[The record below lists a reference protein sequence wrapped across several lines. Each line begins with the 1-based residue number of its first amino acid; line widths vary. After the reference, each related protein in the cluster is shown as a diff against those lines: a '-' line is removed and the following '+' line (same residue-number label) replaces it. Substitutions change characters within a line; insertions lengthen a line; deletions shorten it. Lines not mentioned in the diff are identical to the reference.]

1 MKKVICIGD
10 SIRMGYEPTVVSELG
25 GWAHV
30 AELRG
35 LQCGDTRVHLEHLDE
50 WLQDDLDVVHVNAG
64 LHDMAQ
70 DPGKDPEVPPDGE
83 RRVPVDEY
91 RTNLATIFK
100 AIGSRTKAVIIFGLT
115 TPVNLQRQHSSG
127 KGLHRT
133 NEDVAAYNAVAR
145 EVAAQHGV
153 LIDDLHQVIVDHGP
167 GQMLKEDGVHFTD
180 EGSEVLGR
188 TVAAAI
194 RAAVA

>member
-10 SIRMGYEPTVVSELG
+10 SIQMGYEPTVVSELG

-30 AELRG
+30 VELRD
-35 LQCGDTRVHLEHLDE
+35 LQCGNTRVHLDE
-50 WLQDDLDVVHVNAG
+50 WLQDDLDIVHMNAG

-83 RRVPVDEY
+83 RRVPLDEY

-100 AIGSRTKAVIIFGLT
+100 TIASRANAVTIFGLT

-133 NEDVAAYNAVAR
+133 NEDVAAYNEVAC
-145 EVAAQHGV
+145 EVAALHGV
-153 LIDDLHQVIVDHGP
+153 IIDDLHQVIVDHSP

-180 EGSEVLGR
+180 EGSAVLGR

-194 RAAVA
+194 HAAVA

>member
-10 SIRMGYEPTVVSELG
+10 SIQMGYEPTVVSELG

-30 AELRG
+30 VELRD
-35 LQCGDTRVHLEHLDE
+35 LQCGNTRVHLDE
-50 WLQDDLDVVHVNAG
+50 WLQDDLDIVHMNAG
-64 LHDMAQ
+64 LQDMAQ

-83 RRVPVDEY
+83 RRVPLDEY

-100 AIGSRTKAVIIFGLT
+100 TIASRTNAVTIFGLT

-133 NEDVAAYNAVAR
+133 NEDVAAYNEVAC
-145 EVAAQHGV
+145 EVAALHGV
-153 LIDDLHQVIVDHGP
+153 IIDDLHQVIVDHSP

-180 EGSEVLGR
+180 EGSAVLGR

-194 RAAVA
+194 HAAVA

>member
-10 SIRMGYEPTVVSELG
+10 SIQMGYEPTVVSELG

-30 AELRG
+30 VELRD
-35 LQCGDTRVHLEHLDE
+35 LQCGNTRVHLDE
-50 WLQDDLDVVHVNAG
+50 WLQDDLDIVHMNAG
-64 LHDMAQ
+64 LQDMAQ

-83 RRVPVDEY
+83 RRVPLDEY

-100 AIGSRTKAVIIFGLT
+100 TIASRANAVTIFGLT

-133 NEDVAAYNAVAR
+133 NEDVAAYNEVAC
-145 EVAAQHGV
+145 EVAALHGV
-153 LIDDLHQVIVDHGP
+153 IIDDLHQVIVDHSP

-180 EGSEVLGR
+180 EGSAVLGR

-194 RAAVA
+194 HAAVA